1 MSRSVMEN
9 QTDDDKI
16 TCNGPSDGEKKSH
29 KRLTA
34 QTRDLNDVL
43 GPLPAIPSP
52 SMDNSSRWSMRRASG
67 CSGIYEEI
75 LDPANSE

>member
-1 MSRSVMEN
+1 MSRSVIEN

-16 TCNGPSDGEKKSH
+16 ICNGPCDGEKIVQKS
-29 KRLTA
+29 KI
-34 QTRDLNDVL
+34 RDLNDVL

-52 SMDNSSRWSMRRASG
+52 NIDNCSRWSIRRASG

-75 LDPANSE
+75 LDSATSE

>member
-1 MSRSVMEN
+1 MSRSVIEN

-16 TCNGPSDGEKKSH
+16 ICNGPCDGEKIVQKP
-29 KRLTA
+29 KTA
-34 QTRDLNDVL
+34 QTRYLNDVL

-52 SMDNSSRWSMRRASG
+52 NIDSCSRWSMRRASG

-75 LDPANSE
+75 LDPATSE